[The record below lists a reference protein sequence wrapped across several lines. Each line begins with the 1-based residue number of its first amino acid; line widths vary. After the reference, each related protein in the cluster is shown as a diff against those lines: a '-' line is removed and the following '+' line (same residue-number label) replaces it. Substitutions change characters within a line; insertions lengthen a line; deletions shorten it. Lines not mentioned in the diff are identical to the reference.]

1 MLKQNYENYLRKL
14 NFSENT
20 IRSYLY
26 AANDYKKRFGKITQ
40 KRISDYRDFL
50 LENYSVKTVNLR
62 LAGLTK
68 YMRFLKKDKLLPKFV
83 KEQGE
88 TYLQNVISS
97 EDYERL
103 KKSLEQDKRLKW
115 LFIVCY
121 LGSTGVR
128 VSELIQL
135 KVENVKQ
142 GFADI
147 RSKGGKIR
155 RIYIPEELKKRTLEW
170 LMSEKRNDGYLFL
183 NKFGLQ
189 ISTRGISAELQH
201 FSSIYNINHKT
212 LHPHS
217 FRHFFAKNFLEKGG
231 DITFLADLLG
241 HESLETTRI
250 YLRKSIEEQKKIV
263 NTIVKW

>member
-1 MLKQNYENYLRKL
+1 MHKQNYENYLRKL

-40 KRISDYRDFL
+40 KKISDYRDYL

-97 EDYERL
+97 EDYER
-103 KKSLEQDKRLKW
+103 
-115 LFIVCY
+115 
-121 LGSTGVR
+121 
-128 VSELIQL
+128 
-135 KVENVKQ
+135 
-142 GFADI
+142 
-147 RSKGGKIR
+147 
-155 RIYIPEELKKRTLEW
+155 
-170 LMSEKRNDGYLFL
+170 L

-250 YLRKSIEEQKKIV
+250 YLRKSIGEQKKIV